1 MLKVIELQIED
12 ALSGD
17 TGVWEVAWVEY
28 PAIEEELMYFG
39 RQKFYR
45 APVNVSKIACQA
57 IKENEKR
64 DNKAATQVGKIRAQ
78 QLCKRET
85 ISLETINRM
94 KSYLERAKVYNTD
107 DWDDKGTI
115 SWKLWGGREGLEWVD
130 TILSTIKEDMA
141 EVGERGGIVESD
153 KAPKSNTPNK
163 DPKGEGTAKGKA
175 TDTRSADVS
184 KEVEEIL
191 KNKSDDF
198 NERYKDK
205 LGYGVNVGM
214 LKSVYQRGV
223 GAYNTSHSPAVKSS
237 QQWALARVNAFLYI
251 VKEGRPEN
259 KKYTG
264 DYDLLPSGH
273 PKKNE
278 KFVKPNPG
286 ESKDEYIGRCIPYVL
301 NEGASQE
308 QAAGKCYGMWDNRD
322 YFDYDISALP
332 AYDNYPKSGDTDAML
347 VKPFLGEVEDCG
359 CMASNNELDVFG
371 YNTKYFYICPGA
383 TATFTDL
390 INNSSSYPDDTFGMI
405 RSAAVIADA
414 VFKIEKDV
422 LDSEVSTEA
431 QVKEATMLVDDFKD
445 IMVEITKLTGKD
457 YDVSYMDNH
466 IKTIS
471 SYLNREQ
478 FNLIGYIDGEPIF
491 STQQEAEAHA
501 VNKGCVGSHEH
512 RDSDGN
518 LSYMACETHPTDL
531 TTIVAKDYI
540 IKSIGGQENIDVI
553 FSKDYTDDEKE
564 AMVLLTHLQRTDLE
578 KFEAVVGNL
587 RGATIEQVKRRNH
600 KTATPYYLYKRVLTG
615 EPNRDFCMSIE
626 GRYFRRFEIDLL
638 DGLNTQFGHNQQAYS
653 KWNYKGGPNCIHAF
667 YRVLAVGSNITELGP
682 EPGLPGTPPMNMVGQ
697 GYYPGTPRYNANL
710 SKDNFEFDLI
720 GDLTPLGYVSGLPIY
735 DDELIAADASYAI
748 GCGGI
753 YESVM
758 FEGKQRFQACSY
770 KAQKKEKGD
779 ALFRAVI
786 EKKMIYTPLMVP
798 NILIPRLDDITGE
811 RYFVKFSPETIEKI
825 QQKFMIE
832 QRLRDT
838 NYEHTDMKFQDLV
851 MVESWIVD
859 GTSDKSYSLGYTQQ
873 QIPKGTWMAG
883 YKVLDTDEGNDVW
896 NKYIKTGKVK
906 GASVEGNFILNFSR
920 SNNDDYLLEQIINIL
935 KEIN

>member
-1 MLKVIELQIED
+1 
-12 ALSGD
+12 
-17 TGVWEVAWVEY
+17 
-28 PAIEEELMYFG
+28 MYFG

-45 APVNVSKIACQA
+45 APVSVSKIACQA

-64 DNKAATQVGKIRAQ
+64 NNKAATQVGKIRAQ

-130 TILSTIKEDMA
+130 SILSSIKKKENMA
-141 EVGERGGIVESD
+141 EVGERGGIKESD
-153 KAPKSNTPNK
+153 KAPKSDTPNK

-175 TDTRSADVS
+175 TDTRSAVVS

-278 KFVKPNPG
+278 KFVYPNAG
-286 ESKDEYIGRCIPYVL
+286 ESKEDYISRCIPYVL
-301 NEGASQE
+301 NEGATQE
-308 QAAGKCYGMWDNRD
+308 QAAGKCYGMWEGGED
-322 YFDYDISALP
+322 FDYDISALP
-332 AYDNYPKSGDTDAML
+332 AYDNYPKSGDTNAML
-347 VKPFLGEVEDCG
+347 VKPFLGEEEDCG

-390 INNSSSYPDDTFGMI
+390 VNNSSSYPDDTFGMI

-422 LDSEVSTEA
+422 LDSEISTEA

-445 IMVEITKLTGKD
+445 IMVEITKLIGKE

-471 SYLNREQ
+471 SYLNKEQ
-478 FNLIGYIDGEPIF
+478 FNLVGYIDGEPIF
-491 STQQEAEAHA
+491 STKEEAEDYA
-501 VNKGCVGSHEH
+501 VNKGCIGSHEH
-512 RDSDGN
+512 KDSDGN
-518 LSYMACETHPTDL
+518 ISYMACETHPSNTD
-531 TTIVAKDYI
+531 TIIAKDYD

-553 FSKDYTDDEKE
+553 FSSDYSDDEKE
-564 AMVLLTHLQRTDLE
+564 ALVLLAELGE
-578 KFEAVVGNL
+578 MNYEAFEAVVGEL
-587 RGATIEQVKRRNH
+587 RGTTLEGVRRRNH
-600 KTATPYYLYKRVLTG
+600 NSPTPYYLYKRVLQG
-615 EPNRDFCMSIE
+615 EPNRDFCNSIE

-638 DGLNTQFGHNQQAYS
+638 QGLNTQFGHNRQPYS
-653 KWNYKGGPNCIHAF
+653 KWNYKGGPNCNHAW
-667 YRVLAVGSNITELGP
+667 YRVIAQGRVVSELGA
-682 EPGLPGTPPMNMVGQ
+682 EPGLPGTPPMNMPNN
-697 GYYPGTPRYNANL
+697 GYYSEETKRKSEIAYIISQQNM
-710 SKDNFEFDLI
+710 SKMDFDLV
-720 GDLTPLGYVSGLPIY
+720 GDLTPLGYIQGLPIY
-735 DDELIAADASYAI
+735 DNIDIATDASYAI

-758 FEGKQRFQACSY
+758 YEGKQVFQACSY

-779 ALFRAVI
+779 ALFRAVL
-786 EKKMIYTPLMVP
+786 EKKMIYTPLMLP
-798 NILIPRLDDITGE
+798 NILIPRLDEITGE
-811 RYFVKFSPETIEKI
+811 RYFVKFTPETIEKI

-832 QRLRDT
+832 QRMRDT

-859 GTSDKSYSLGYTQQ
+859 GDSDKAYSLGYTPQ
-873 QIPKGTWMAG
+873 QIPKGAWMAG
-883 YKVLDTDEGNDVW
+883 YKVLDTDEGNEVW

-906 GASVEGNFILNFSR
+906 GASVEGNFLLNFSR
-920 SNNDDYLLEQIINIL
+920 SKNDEYLLEQIINIL
-935 KEIN
+935 KEIK

>member
-45 APVNVSKIACQA
+45 APVSVSKIACQA

-64 DNKAATQVGKIRAQ
+64 DNKAATQVGKVRAQ

-130 TILSTIKEDMA
+130 SILTSIKEKENMA
-141 EVGERGGIVESD
+141 LEDACWEGYEPIGMKEKDGKLV
-153 KAPKSNTPNK
+153 PNCV
-163 DPKGEGTAKGKA
+163 PIQQ
-175 TDTRSADVS
+175 S
-184 KEVEEIL
+184 KE
-191 KNKSDDF
+191 N
-198 NERYKDK
+198 
-205 LGYGVNVGM
+205 
-214 LKSVYQRGV
+214 
-223 GAYNTSHSPAVKSS
+223 
-237 QQWALARVNAFLYI
+237 
-251 VKEGRPEN
+251 
-259 KKYTG
+259 
-264 DYDLLPSGH
+264 
-273 PKKNE
+273 
-278 KFVKPNPG
+278 FVKPNPG
-286 ESKDEYIGRCIPYVL
+286 ETKDDYISRCIPYVL
-301 NEGASQE
+301 DEGASQE

-322 YFDYDISALP
+322 YFDYDTSALP
-332 AYDNYPKSGDTDAML
+332 AYNNYPNSGDTDAMM
-347 VKPFLGEVEDCG
+347 VKPFLGEEEDCG
-359 CMASNNELDVFG
+359 CMKEQEFAPYPWPECIKDQLDRG
-371 YNTKYFYICPGA
+371 YSEEVAQKICGKIKA
-383 TATFTDL
+383 M
-390 INNSSSYPDDTFGMI
+390 NNSKEDFGLM
-405 RSAAVIADA
+405 
-414 VFKIEKDV
+414 
-422 LDSEVSTEA
+422 
-431 QVKEATMLVDDFKD
+431 
-445 IMVEITKLTGKD
+445 
-457 YDVSYMDNH
+457 
-466 IKTIS
+466 
-471 SYLNREQ
+471 
-478 FNLIGYIDGEPIF
+478 GYIDGEPIF
-491 STQQEAEAHA
+491 STQQEAEDYA

-518 LSYMACETHPTDL
+518 LTYMACETHPTDPN
-531 TTIVAKDYI
+531 TIVAKDYI

-564 AMVLLTHLQRTDLE
+564 AMGLLTHLQRTDLE
-578 KFEAVVGNL
+578 TFEAVVGNL
-587 RGATIEQVKRRNH
+587 RGATLDQVKRRNH
-600 KTATPYYLYKRVLTG
+600 KTATPYYLYKRVLNG
-615 EPNRDFCMSIE
+615 EPNRDFCNSIE

-638 DGLNTQFGHNQQAYS
+638 QGLNTQFGHNRQPYS
-653 KWNYKGGPNCIHAF
+653 KWNYKGGPNCNHAW
-667 YRVLAVGSNITELGP
+667 YRILVIGNNVSDVGP
-682 EPGLPGTPPMNMVGQ
+682 EPGLPGTPPMNMPNN
-697 GYYPGTPRYNANL
+697 GYFNEETKRASEVAYIISQQNM
-710 SKDNFEFDLI
+710 SKIEFDLI

-779 ALFRAVI
+779 ALFRAVV

-798 NILIPRLDDITGE
+798 NILIPRLDEITGE

-859 GTSDKSYSLGYTQQ
+859 GTSDKSYSLGYTPQ
-873 QIPKGTWMAG
+873 QIPTGTWMAG

>member
-1 MLKVIELQIED
+1 MLKVIELQIEE
-12 ALSGD
+12 ALSAD

-28 PAIEEELMYFG
+28 PAIDEELMYFG

-57 IKENEKR
+57 IRENEKR
-64 DNKAATQVGKIRAQ
+64 KNKAATQVGKIRAQ

-130 TILSTIKEDMA
+130 SILSSI
-141 EVGERGGIVESD
+141 
-153 KAPKSNTPNK
+153 
-163 DPKGEGTAKGKA
+163 
-175 TDTRSADVS
+175 
-184 KEVEEIL
+184 
-191 KNKSDDF
+191 KNKENMEIEDACW
-198 NERYKDK
+198 EGYEPYGMKEKDGR
-205 LGYGVNVGM
+205 LVPNCV
-214 LKSVYQRGV
+214 
-223 GAYNTSHSPAVKSS
+223 PI
-237 QQWALARVNAFLYI
+237 QQSR
-251 VKEGRPEN
+251 EN
-259 KKYTG
+259 
-264 DYDLLPSGH
+264 
-273 PKKNE
+273 
-278 KFVKPNPG
+278 FVKPNPG
-286 ESKDEYIGRCIPYVL
+286 ESKNDYISRCIPYVL

-308 QAAGKCYGMWDNRD
+308 QAAGKCYGMWEGKED
-322 YFDYDISALP
+322 FDYDISALP

-347 VKPFLGEVEDCG
+347 VKPFLGEVDDCG

-422 LDSEVSTEA
+422 LESEVSTEA

-478 FNLIGYIDGEPIF
+478 FTLMGYIDGEPIF
-491 STQQEAEAHA
+491 STKQEAEDYA

-512 RDSDGN
+512 KDENGN
-518 LSYMACETHPTDL
+518 LVYMACETHPSNPN
-531 TTIVAKDYI
+531 TIIAKDYD
-540 IKSIGGQENIDVI
+540 IKSIGGQENIEVI
-553 FSKDYTDDEKE
+553 FSKGYSNDEIE
-564 AMVLLTHLQRTDLE
+564 ALVLLAELGETNYE
-578 KFEAVVGNL
+578 AFEAVVGQL
-587 RGATIEQVKRRNH
+587 RGATLEQVKRRNH
-600 KTATPYYLYKRVLTG
+600 KTATPYYLYKRVLQG
-615 EPNRDFCMSIE
+615 EPNRDFCNSIE

-638 DGLNTQFGHNQQAYS
+638 DGLNTQFGHNRQPYS
-653 KWNYKGGPNCIHAF
+653 KWNYKGGPNCNHAF
-667 YRVLAVGSNITELGP
+667 YRVLAIGSNVTEIGP
-682 EPGLPGTPPMNMVGQ
+682 EPGLPGTPPMNMPNN
-697 GYYPGTPRYNANL
+697 GYYSEETKRKSEIAYIISQQNM
-710 SKDNFEFDLI
+710 SKMDFDLI
-720 GDLTPLGYVSGLPIY
+720 GDLTPLGYISGLPIY

-779 ALFRAVI
+779 ALFRAVV
-786 EKKMIYTPLMVP
+786 EKKMIYTPLMLP
-798 NILIPRLDDITGE
+798 NILIPRLDEVTGE

-832 QRLRDT
+832 QRMRDT
-838 NYEHTDMKFQDLV
+838 NYEHTDKKFQDLV

-859 GTSDKSYSLGYTQQ
+859 GDSDKAYSLGYTPQ
-873 QIPKGTWMAG
+873 QIPKGAWMAG
-883 YKVLDTDEGNDVW
+883 YKVLDTDEGNEVW

-906 GASVEGNFILNFSR
+906 GASVEGNFLLNFSR
-920 SNNDDYLLEQIINIL
+920 SKNDEYLLEQIINII

>member
-1 MLKVIELQIED
+1 MLKVIELQIES
-12 ALSGD
+12 ALSAD

-45 APVNVSKIACQA
+45 APVSVSNIACRA

-64 DNKAATQVGKIRAQ
+64 NNKAATQVGKIRAQ

-130 TILSTIKEDMA
+130 SILSSIKKKENMEIEDACWEGYEPYGMK
-141 EVGERGGIVESD
+141 EKDGRLV
-153 KAPKSNTPNK
+153 PNCVPIK
-163 DPKGEGTAKGKA
+163 Q
-175 TDTRSADVS
+175 S
-184 KEVEEIL
+184 K
-191 KNKSDDF
+191 
-198 NERYKDK
+198 
-205 LGYGVNVGM
+205 
-214 LKSVYQRGV
+214 
-223 GAYNTSHSPAVKSS
+223 
-237 QQWALARVNAFLYI
+237 
-251 VKEGRPEN
+251 
-259 KKYTG
+259 
-264 DYDLLPSGH
+264 
-273 PKKNE
+273 E
-278 KFVKPNPG
+278 KFVYPNAG
-286 ESKDEYIGRCIPYVL
+286 ESKEDYISRCIPYVL
-301 NEGASQE
+301 NEGATPE
-308 QAAGKCYGMWDNRD
+308 QAAGKCYGMYDNGEE
-322 YFDYDISALP
+322 FDYDISALP
-332 AYDNYPKSGDTDAML
+332 AYDNYPNSGDTDAML
-347 VKPFLGEVEDCG
+347 VKPFLGEAEDCG

-390 INNSSSYPDDTFGMI
+390 INNSSSYPDDTIGMI

-422 LDSEVSTEA
+422 LESEISTEA

-445 IMVEITKLTGKD
+445 IIVEITKLIGKE

-491 STQQEAEAHA
+491 STKEEAEDYA
-501 VNKGCVGSHEH
+501 VNKGCIGSHEH
-512 RDSDGN
+512 KDSDGN
-518 LSYMACETHPTDL
+518 VSYMACETHPSNTD
-531 TTIVAKDYI
+531 TIVAKGYD
-540 IKSIGGQENIDVI
+540 IKSIGGQENIDVL
-553 FSKDYTDDEKE
+553 FSKDYTDNEKE
-564 AMVLLTHLQRTDLE
+564 AMRLLTHLQRTDLE
-578 KFEAVVGNL
+578 KFEAVVGDL
-587 RGATIEQVKRRNH
+587 RGTTIEGVRRRNH
-600 KTATPYYLYKRVLTG
+600 TAPTPYYLYKRVLQG
-615 EPNRDFCMSIE
+615 EPNRDFCNSIE

-638 DGLNTQFGHNQQAYS
+638 QGLNTQFGHNRQPYS
-653 KWNYKGGPNCIHAF
+653 KWNYKGGPNCNHAW
-667 YRVLAVGSNITELGP
+667 YRVIAQGRVVSELGA
-682 EPGLPGTPPMNMVGQ
+682 EPGLPGTPPMNMSNN
-697 GYYPGTPRYNANL
+697 GYYSEETKRASEIAYIISQQKMN
-710 SKDNFEFDLI
+710 KIDFDFDLI
-720 GDLTPLGYVSGLPIY
+720 GDLTPLGYIQGLPVY
-735 DDELIAADASYAI
+735 DNIDIATDASYAI

-753 YESVM
+753 YENVM
-758 FEGKQRFQACSY
+758 YEGKQVFQACSY

-779 ALFRAVI
+779 ALFRAVL

-798 NILIPRLDDITGE
+798 NILIPRLDEITGE
-811 RYFVKFSPETIEKI
+811 RYYVKFSPDTIEKI

-859 GTSDKSYSLGYTQQ
+859 GDSDKSYSLGYTPQ

-883 YKVLDTDEGNDVW
+883 YKVLDTDEGNEVW

-920 SNNDDYLLEQIINIL
+920 SKNDEYLLEQIINIL
-935 KEIN
+935 KEIK